1 MALAESQPVHAF
13 THACLY
19 ARIKMATAGNGT
31 ARSGAY
37 ITGQPTRL
45 TRSSRLPRGESRWR
59 HPASYR
65 SDDIERRGAHHAK
78 TG

>member
-1 MALAESQPVHAF
+1 MALAEPQPVRAF

-37 ITGQPTRL
+37 ITGQPARL
-45 TRSSRLPRGESRWR
+45 KTPRDCRGASRGG
-59 HPASYR
+59 
-65 SDDIERRGAHHAK
+65 DTRRGFGPA
-78 TG
+78 TVD